1 MAIIPAPSSPY
12 WPSGLAFHPTLPR
25 LATVGAD
32 SADSNSRDRVIH
44 IWDFDYVDLVDSDP
58 SLTVT
63 YTSAKIVMVGESNV
77 GKSYLAHRVATGQ
90 APGDGTIHSTHG
102 MQFWPL
108 EPEQLS
114 PGADPP
120 ENQQRDIVLWD
131 MGGQEEYRLIHQLF
145 LDDTTVALVL
155 LDPTRGNTAFKEVE
169 AWNRYLAKQL
179 QGRNAVRL
187 LVGTKLDVPSDTID
201 RQGLTRLQ
209 NECGFVG
216 FYETSSL
223 TGRGISKLREA
234 IARAIDWDNLGK
246 TSRPELFQRIRKE
259 IEARRKRGDVVV
271 HVQDLLRALAAQT
284 PTQDDERAVLAV
296 AEQLA
301 MQGVIARSHV
311 FTGEPVL
318 VLQVQEIER
327 YAGSLIVAARNNP
340 RGVPALDLLAIAQ
353 PGFEMPGIAMQSRLP
368 RVQELPVL
376 ECTVELLLDHGI
388 CFKHEGLLIFPTLFT
403 PSPHPTDIE
412 LSHAVS
418 LYYDFSG
425 AIDNIYASLVAWLV
439 LARDFGRV
447 RLWAD
452 RAEFEIADCGIC
464 GLRKVGR
471 AGGFAHVDVYFGAH
485 TPSSQQELFISFV
498 EEHLRQHGVEIR
510 EHVVLTCQCSMRLD
524 EETIRMRIARGAND
538 VSCPVCELRHSLVDG
553 ATEARQRN
561 PKLDERTWALKT
573 RIEKARRELSE
584 EVVQAMER
592 EEQKK
597 VTNDPIRVLHLSD
610 LHFRAETPVRTR
622 LQWLSDDL
630 RHGDDWGR
638 DGIDRL
644 DYLVISGD
652 FTDKGTPEGH
662 ERAYDFVSS
671 LTSDF
676 GLSAE
681 RCIFVPGN
689 HDVRDMLSAYEARD
703 SVAGLKDDDYV
714 KQGDIYLV
722 PFPEKYL
729 LRLKS
734 FSDNFYHKFLQ
745 QPYPT
750 DYVAQGISIPFWET
764 GLQFLTFNSS
774 WQIDRFHRKRSNVH
788 PSAIANALRMAQT
801 QERDARA
808 DGRLASDAPL
818 LRIAVWHHAVTGPE
832 QMKNTDFLGNLQKN
846 NVKIALHGDVHEM
859 RRELV
864 AHWHARA
871 LHVVSSGSFGAPA
884 EDRPESAPRLYNL
897 IEIDRGLKSVRVH
910 TRMQPKA
917 DAPWKGWNEWP
928 RTDGGGGAVP
938 YFDISW

>member
-1 MAIIPAPSSPY
+1 M
-12 WPSGLAFHPTLPR
+12 
-25 LATVGAD
+25 GAD
-32 SADSNSRDRVIH
+32 PEDPNSRDRVIH
-44 IWDFDYVDLVDSDP
+44 LWDLDYDALLNSDP
-58 SLTVT
+58 SATLT

-77 GKSYLAHRVATGQ
+77 GKSYLAHRIATGQ
-90 APGDGTIHSTHG
+90 APGDGVIHSTHG
-102 MQFWPL
+102 MKFWPL
-108 EPEQLS
+108 EPEQLR
-114 PGADPP
+114 PGADSP
-120 ENQQRDIVLWD
+120 ENQQRDVVLWD

-169 AWNRYLAKQL
+169 SWNKYLAKQL
-179 QGRNAVRL
+179 YGHNTVKL
-187 LVGTKLDVPSDTID
+187 LVGTKLDFPSNTID

-209 NECGFVG
+209 QECGFVG

-223 TGRGISKLREA
+223 TGRGIPELCEA
-234 IARAIDWDNLGK
+234 ITRAINWDNLGT
-246 TSRPELFQRIRKE
+246 TSRPELFQRIRKD
-259 IEARRKRGDVVV
+259 IEARRKKGDVVV
-271 HVQDLLRALAAQT
+271 HVQDLLRSLSAQT
-284 PTQDDERAVLAV
+284 PTQDDERAVHAV

-301 MQGVIARSHV
+301 MQGVIARSRV

-340 RGVPALDLLAIAQ
+340 RGVPALDLLAIVQ
-353 PGFEMPGIAMQSRLP
+353 PGFEMPGIPARNRLP

-388 CFKHEGLLIFPTLFT
+388 CFKHEGLLVFPTLFA
-403 PSPHPTDIE
+403 PSPHPTDVD

-452 RAEFEIADCGIC
+452 RAEFEIANCGLC

-471 AGGFAHVDVYFGAH
+471 AGGLAHVDVYFGAD

-498 EEHLRQHGVEIR
+498 EEHLRQHGVDIR
-510 EHVVLTCQCSMRLD
+510 EHVVFTCQCGNKLD
-524 EETIRMRIARGAND
+524 EETIRRRIARGAKD
-538 VSCPVCELRHSLVDG
+538 MSCPVCEVRHSLADG
-553 ATEARQRN
+553 AAEARQRN
-561 PKLDERTWALKT
+561 PKLYEKTWALKT
-573 RIEKARRELSE
+573 RIERARRELSE
-584 EVVQAMER
+584 EVVQAMEK

-610 LHFRAETPVRTR
+610 LHFRADTPVSTR

-638 DGIDRL
+638 NGIDRL
-644 DYLVISGD
+644 DYIVISGD

-662 ERAYDFVSS
+662 ERAYEFVSS

-676 GLSAE
+676 GISAE

-689 HDVRDMLSAYEARD
+689 HDVRDMLSAYEIRD
-703 SVAGLKDDDYV
+703 SIADLRDDEYV

-722 PFPEKYL
+722 PHPEKYL

-745 QPYPT
+745 QPYPADCAT
-750 DYVAQGISIPFWET
+750 QGISIPFWET
-764 GLQFLTFNSS
+764 GIQFLTFNSS
-774 WQIDRFHRKRSNVH
+774 WQIDRFHRKRSSVH
-788 PSAIANALRMAQT
+788 PTAMAHALRMAQV
-801 QERDARA
+801 QEKGARA
-808 DGRLASDAPL
+808 DGRLALDAPL

-846 NVKIALHGDVHEM
+846 NVKLALHGDVHEM

-864 AHWHARA
+864 AYWHAKA
-871 LHVVSSGSFGAPA
+871 LHVISSGSFGAPA
-884 EDRPESAPRLYNL
+884 DARPESTPRLYNL
-897 IEIDRGLKSVRVH
+897 IEIDRGLKGARVH

-917 DAPWKGWNEWP
+917 DGPWKGWNEWP
-928 RTDGGGGAVP
+928 RIDGVHGAVP
-938 YFDISW
+938 YFDIIW